1 MLSAFGS
8 SGSPT
13 IDAWCRIDGRLRD
26 RTAGADI
33 EVGRTVGDRIA
44 FGGRGVVGDSGCE
57 VSPPWKPG
65 TIDGRR
71 STSRTGL
78 RLNPS
83 AVSIDGTAVARGC
96 ML

>member
-1 MLSAFGS
+1 MDGGA
-8 SGSPT
+8 
-13 IDAWCRIDGRLRD
+13 ID
-26 RTAGADI
+26 
-33 EVGRTVGDRIA
+33 VGRTVGERNWL
-44 FGGRGVVGDSGCE
+44 GGRGVVGDSGCE

-83 AVSIDGTAVARGC
+83 AASIEGTAVARGWILC
-96 ML
+96 REGGKKCCLASWPLW